1 MTQIWIR
8 SFGISAF
15 ILCSSE
21 RFVLPACALWPI
33 DRRRSYELS
42 EWVGWWAL
50 SPHRAFARACMR
62 PMSRLH
68 APYCNSSIIPSPPA
82 LATYPPTTRLPM
94 QVSPIHHLAPRS
106 ATTSATAHPI
116 KSGEQG
122 EGIFRS
128 PDYVHGRGW
137 KSMPNEADDPV
148 MYLAG
153 DPRTACPSALAEER
167 HIGLRK
173 GRATPGSGG
182 RWEGRKEGGQE
193 GIWNKA
199 TRE

>member
-1 MTQIWIR
+1 
-8 SFGISAF
+8 
-15 ILCSSE
+15 
-21 RFVLPACALWPI
+21 
-33 DRRRSYELS
+33 
-42 EWVGWWAL
+42 
-50 SPHRAFARACMR
+50 MR

-68 APYCNSSIIPSPPA
+68 APYCNSSIIPCPPSA
-82 LATYPPTTRLPM
+82 LPSYPPTTRLPM

-106 ATTSATAHPI
+106 ATTSAAAHPI

-128 PDYVHGRGW
+128 PDYGRGW
-137 KSMPNEADDPV
+137 KSMPNQADDPV

-153 DPRTACPSALAEER
+153 DPRTACPSARAEEH

-173 GRATPGSGG
+173 GRATPGSGE
-182 RWEGRKEGGQE
+182 RWEGREEGGQEGRQE

-199 TRE
+199 TRERE